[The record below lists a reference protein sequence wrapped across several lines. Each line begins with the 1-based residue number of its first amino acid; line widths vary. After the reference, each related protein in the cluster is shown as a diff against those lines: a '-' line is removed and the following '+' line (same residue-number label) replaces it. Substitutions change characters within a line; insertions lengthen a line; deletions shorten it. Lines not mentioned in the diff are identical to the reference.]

1 MKTHLLCIVTLL
13 LFYTS
18 CEKNN
23 VEYASQLKEDVII
36 LQERDKNLPLILSN
50 KQTDILKMKIKS
62 K

>member
-50 KQTDILKMKIKS
+50 KTIQSRSHKII
-62 K
+62 

>member
-36 LQERDKNLPLILSN
+36 LQERDKNLP
-50 KQTDILKMKIKS
+50 
-62 K
+62 